1 LVVQILSAVL
11 VNEGLDKEV
20 LIEAHTLAAIPIL
33 IGSML
38 ITKFLVGGKIMK
50 CYYPLIWLGIP
61 CVAIDVYTYYDYTQN
76 GDKNTFWLSFVSDIT
91 GGLLKCAWWI
101 LDSGQIA
108 MMVDENINPSHF
120 TAMQTYFNISNALPY
135 FIGTMTLGFMSYY
148 IVAILGTVYT
158 IATLPFLWKYFK
170 ELDSFKKED
179 FVWIDMRG
187 EAVKKLNAVWAENQN
202 VEDVQKND
210 AEISIK
216 NDEKKDSPNHNEKE
230 QPNSGVKPEDISV
243 VENKAENFE
252 KDLKNE
258 RELGSPRMS
267 SVESNLDKEL
277 DKVSVKSGKSEN

>member
-1 LVVQILSAVL
+1 MIVQILSTVL

-33 IGSML
+33 IGSVL

-61 CVAIDVYTYYDYTQN
+61 CVAIDVYTYYDFTKN

-108 MMVDENINPSHF
+108 MMVDENINSSHW

-135 FIGTMTLGFMSYY
+135 FIGTMTLGFMSFY
-148 IVAILGTVYT
+148 IVAIIGTVYT
-158 IATLPFLWKYFK
+158 ILTLPFLWKYFK

-179 FVWIDMRG
+179 FCWIDVRG
-187 EAVKKLNAVWAENQN
+187 EAIKKMNT
-202 VEDVQKND
+202 
-210 AEISIK
+210 ISA
-216 NDEKKDSPNHNEKE
+216 EKKEVRDENIKE
-230 QPNSGVKPEDISV
+230 NDVELPTKEDNKDNLQNAEDIQSKSNIMGELPEAKPEDISV
-243 VENKAENFE
+243 TE
-252 KDLKNE
+252 
-258 RELGSPRMS
+258 
-267 SVESNLDKEL
+267 
-277 DKVSVKSGKSEN
+277 KSGDKKEPKSEQKIPSMELKLDNLAK